1 MQSRMTRTL
10 WFATVALALVAS
22 VSFGAASSEASEA
35 AEPAS
40 VPEATQHGFS
50 FGSYGRV
57 VGASNLRGGSGKQLN
72 VVSFGPRLDES
83 PYLELDF
90 RYRFEGSDGL
100 RFDVVT
106 TTAITDALFHL
117 DGEFDGAIALRNAY
131 VQASSFGLDGF
142 RVWAGSRMLRG
153 DDIYLLDFWPLDNLN
168 TVGGGASYAFT
179 ETTTLSLHGGVNQLR
194 DRFQYQEIEVA
205 GPSFDTEQR
214 IQVDRLRALGSIR
227 FEQQFRDIAGTSV
240 GAKAVAY
247 GEVHSIGSGTYRDDN
262 DVEIGLPSELG
273 YTVGLQAGAWGFAPN
288 AFVNVFLRHS
298 RGLAAYGELAVPQ
311 GTSDGLRVRGAQLT
325 RLAMSFNVES
335 RYVGVTGGGYLQWFR
350 DADDVAFDPDD
361 YSEGVF
367 AVRPVLF
374 ATDHI
379 HQAFEFSYQRRRPQ
393 GLSARTDTYLEPAI
407 WKVGVMPTIS
417 LDRGVYSRPQIRL
430 IYSASFLNA
439 GAQDRYPPGD
449 MRHENAVHHFLGAG
463 VEWWFNSSTYE

>member
-35 AEPAS
+35 AEAVS

-57 VGASNLRGGSGKQLN
+57 VGASDLRGGSGKQLN
-72 VVSFGPRLDES
+72 VVSFGPRLEES

-90 RYRFEGSDGL
+90 RYRFDGSDGL

-131 VQASSFGLDGF
+131 VQASSFGLDGL

-153 DDIYLLDFWPLDNLN
+153 DDIYVLDFWPLDNLN

-179 ETTTLSLHGGVNQLR
+179 ETKTLSLHGGVNQLR

-205 GPSFDTEQR
+205 GPYFDTEQR
-214 IQVDRLRALGSIR
+214 IQVDRLRALGSVR
-227 FEQQFRDIAGTSV
+227 FEQQFRDIAGTGV

-273 YTVGLQAGAWGFAPN
+273 YTVGLQAGAWGVRA
-288 AFVNVFLRHS
+288 
-298 RGLAAYGELAVPQ
+298 E
-311 GTSDGLRVRGAQLT
+311 RVRQC
-325 RLAMSFNVES
+325 V
-335 RYVGVTGGGYLQWFR
+335 
-350 DADDVAFDPDD
+350 P
-361 YSEGVF
+361 
-367 AVRPVLF
+367 
-374 ATDHI
+374 
-379 HQAFEFSYQRRRPQ
+379 
-393 GLSARTDTYLEPAI
+393 
-407 WKVGVMPTIS
+407 PT
-417 LDRGVYSRPQIRL
+417 L
-430 IYSASFLNA
+430 A
-439 GAQDRYPPGD
+439 GACGVRRVGGP
-449 MRHENAVHHFLGAG
+449 AG
-463 VEWWFNSSTYE
+463 GRATACGFAGRSSLAWR